1 MKRHLIIWWFFIL
14 GSLGLGSQLAASNQC
29 IYNPIGCSD
38 LKLCA
43 VAVRN
48 ISSEYVWEKVD
59 KYLPYVKEAQKRG
72 LNCPSIRQGRGKS
85 KPIVRVDELRSL
97 FISQTE
103 QNRRKLQQT
112 LSSLGYYKSSIDGLY
127 GKGTAAA
134 LKSYNKEYLNNAPL
148 SESAN
153 VEALF
158 NEILKAKISDRKS
171 DSKIQITLNFEEGG
185 LKVELGSGETAQA
198 EEPVK
203 PPVLDFAQIKAS
215 YDAGNYSQAFKD
227 AQILSADGNPDAQ
240 LYLGKMYAD
249 GRGTLQVTTY
259 AHMWFN
265 IASMNGSNE
274 AFEER
279 NLIQKQMTPGL
290 INEAQGMAVACIKS
304 DYKDCGFLISENK
317 TMANNNRISP
327 SADDLR
333 YYFLDQSKLKRKQ
346 IQYALKRLRYYRS
359 SVDGLYGKG
368 TARALSDYLKDREN
382 IKKLSEIFLNLTTE
396 VDVPDSFKE
405 QSQINAKK
413 PKVVKSEAKPDTSS
427 LGYTKAQAQ
436 AICEPQADLAGMN
449 AANAYRPR
457 TRSIDCFGYGS
468 IVSCNQG
475 SSGGAWG
482 GILQGMQKTDA
493 KRKAYRA
500 TMDSCMAQYGWY

>member
-1 MKRHLIIWWFFIL
+1 MTRWLITWCVFVVGL
-14 GSLGLGSQLAASNQC
+14 VGSVGNSYAFQCSPGRVFACSNQQVC
-29 IYNPIGCSD
+29 YRATVNTGHIVKYYSNEVKRRQLVCSARPLFNALSKAD
-38 LKLCA
+38 RSHVQHIL
-43 VAVRN
+43 R
-48 ISSEYVWEKVD
+48 EK
-59 KYLPYVKEAQKRG
+59 
-72 LNCPSIRQGRGKS
+72 
-85 KPIVRVDELRSL
+85 
-97 FISQTE
+97 
-103 QNRRKLQQT
+103 
-112 LSSLGYYKSSIDGLY
+112 GYYNSSIDGLY
-127 GKGTAAA
+127 GRGTAAA
-134 LKSYNKEYLNNAPL
+134 LRAFNKEYRNNADL
-148 SESAN
+148 TKASNIRALLDNLLKEKRI
-153 VEALF
+153 VED
-158 NEILKAKISDRKS
+158 IKS
-171 DSKIQITLNFEEGG
+171 DPKIKLTLNFEEGG

-198 EEPVK
+198 KEPMT

-227 AQILSADGNPDAQ
+227 AQTLSVDGNPDAQ

-279 NLIQKQMTPGL
+279 KLIQKQMTPEL

-427 LGYTKAQAQ
+427 QGYTKAQAQ

-482 GILQGMQKTDA
+482 GILHGMQKTDA
-493 KRKAYRA
+493 KRQAYRA
-500 TMDSCMAQYGWY
+500 TMDSCMAQLGWY